1 MDVLLPVTFAA
12 AQLTATTATDSTA
25 AYNAGTTYAL
35 GAEVYVLT
43 RRYESLQNGNLAHDP
58 ASSPTWWVD
67 IGPLNQYAMFDTTIS
82 TQTTDTTALDV
93 EITPG
98 AVVEAIAFLNVTGAT
113 LLTVNVYDHGTPGE
127 TLVYTETIDLDT
139 SDVFDWY
146 SYFFAPFEYRNDV
159 VLTGIPPYSACV
171 IEAEFD
177 GGSIAVGAMI
187 YGRMASLGT
196 HTLGTKIGIRDYS
209 VKSEDDFGNTVFT
222 ERAFSRR
229 MGASVFC
236 SNVFLPNIYRQL
248 SEIRAVPTVWI
259 GSTEAQFA
267 PMIQYGYAKDW
278 NIDVQYRDYSLL
290 SIDIEGLT

>member
-12 AQLTATTATDSTA
+12 AQLTATTATDATA

-43 RRYESLQNGNLAHDP
+43 RRYESLQAGNTGNAP
-58 ASSPTWWVD
+58 ASSPAWWVD
-67 IGPLNQYAMFDTTIS
+67 IGPLNQYAMFDTSIS

-98 AVVEAIAFLNVTGAT
+98 AVVEAIAFLNISGAT
-113 LLTVNVYDHGTPGE
+113 ALTVSVYDHAAPGE
-127 TLVYTETIDLDT
+127 TLVYTQVVDLDT

-146 SYFFAPFEYRNDV
+146 SYFFAPFEYRSDV

-171 IEAEFD
+171 IKAEFD
-177 GGSIAVGAMI
+177 GGSIGVGAMI

-229 MGASVFC
+229 MGATVHC
-236 SNVFLPNIYRQL
+236 NNNVLPNIYRCL